1 MIVVKL
7 GGSLYETSELTQWL
21 TVLSEHAKQQ
31 SIIIVPGGGPF
42 ADQVRQAQQVH
53 GFDDSHAHHMA
64 ILAMAQFGLLI
75 SAICPACHIY
85 SKLAK
90 AQYGLAV
97 WLPDADLLSMPEL
110 SHSWDI
116 TSDSLALWLA
126 NSLNAEQLVLVK
138 SSDETSSSINK
149 LTKLGILDTGFASL
163 FSQTTINSQIIH
175 AKHAALF
182 SDKIVQNTDNKLS
195 LS

>member
-7 GGSLYETSELTQWL
+7 GGSLYGTTELTQWL
-21 TVLSEHAKQQ
+21 TTLSEHAKHQP
-31 SIIIVPGGGPF
+31 IIIVPGGGPF
-42 ADQVRQAQQVH
+42 AEQVRQAQQVY

-75 SAICPACHIY
+75 SSLCSNSHTFSIAPE
-85 SKLAK
+85 
-90 AQYGLAV
+90 QTGLSV
-97 WLPDADLLSMPEL
+97 WLPDSQLLSEAGL
-110 SHSWDI
+110 DHSWDI

-138 SSDETSSSINK
+138 QSNETSKSIRK
-149 LTKLGILDTGFASL
+149 LTELGVIDVGFSSL
-163 FSQTTINSQIIH
+163 FLKSAVNSQIIH

-182 SDKIVQNTDNKLS
+182 SERVINNIDTRLS